1 MILQTVC
8 VGPYEVNCYV
18 LASEKGRKAIIIDP
32 GDDEHKIRRELRTYD
47 LTPAFIVNTHGHID
61 HIGCDDAFEVPVYCS
76 ARELPLLKSAELN
89 LSDFLSRSYSVPPEI
104 RTLEDGQLIELDT
117 LQLEVIC
124 MPGHTPGGI
133 ALRLKKPDDNIVFTG
148 DSLFRMSIGR
158 TDFSGSDEIALKQ
171 SIKKRLFTL
180 PDETVIYPGHGP
192 RSTIGYEKKNNPFL
206 I

>member
-8 VGPYEVNCYV
+8 VGPYQVNCYV
-18 LASEKGRKAIIIDP
+18 LASKNGRKAIIIDP
-32 GDDEHKIRRELRTYD
+32 GDDEHKIRRLLRTYD

-76 ARELPLLKSAELN
+76 ARELSLLKSTELN
-89 LSDFLSRSYSVPPEI
+89 LSDFLSRSYSVASQI
-104 RTLEDGQLIELDT
+104 LTLEDGQMIELDT

-133 ALRLKKPDDNIVFTG
+133 ALRLKKPEDKIVFTG

-192 RSTIGYEKKNNPFL
+192 RSTIGYEKKNNPFFA
-206 I
+206 